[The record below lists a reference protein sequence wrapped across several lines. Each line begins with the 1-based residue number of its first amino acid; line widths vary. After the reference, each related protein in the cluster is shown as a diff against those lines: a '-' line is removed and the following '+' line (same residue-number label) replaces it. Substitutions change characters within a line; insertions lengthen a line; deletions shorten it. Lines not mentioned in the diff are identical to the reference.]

1 VFFSDQWG
9 LLAGAAYGLHRKP
22 LPHSLILEEKQKEE
36 DQQFEEEK
44 RLLYVAI
51 TRARK
56 MLVLGEGF
64 SKQSGPW
71 LQWTQQ
77 LFETLQPGAI
87 EKAREG
93 KTQAVRFK
101 ASTVKVL
108 PASLMNLPEQLEFYR
123 RCDPGRRAADAESS
137 LSTIARRARY
147 DAVRPRSAQRM
158 FSLFPLDTY
167 AGNSGAGTRLRA
179 VMLHKCAWVPSR
191 IKFSNTPAP
200 PSTSA
205 LETAGLSDL
214 AAVFSHREWK
224 DLVAAGPERELPF
237 IMHLNVQGKD
247 CWIRGRMD
255 AVVPADDRS
264 GSGIPRVVDYKYAVW
279 REGAESDYEL
289 QMTTYA
295 LALMKSL
302 GTDRAV
308 AELWYVKPP
317 IRIIRRQYT
326 LDEAEAKLHG
336 LLSRYL
342 EAVDSDQWH
351 AAERD
356 YCDRI
361 ACGFRDRCWSVL

>member
-93 KTQAVRFK
+93 KTQAVRFMG
-101 ASTVKVL
+101 SPVKVL
-108 PASLMNLPEQLEFYR
+108 PASLMNLPEQLEFTAGAILVGEPLMPKAPSPR
-123 RCDPGRRAADAESS
+123 LPAALDMTPSDLAALSGCFRFFHWTRMLGIAEPGRDFEGDA
-137 LSTIARRARY
+137 
-147 DAVRPRSAQRM
+147 PQM
-158 FSLFPLDTY
+158 
-167 AGNSGAGTRLRA
+167 RLGSVA
-179 VMLHKCAWVPSR
+179 HK
-191 IKFSNTPAP
+191 ILEHPAP

-302 GTDRAV
+302 GTDRAI

-342 EAVDSDQWH
+342 EAVESDQWH
-351 AAERD
+351 AAERG
-356 YCDRI
+356 YCDHI